1 MANNENET
9 LGVYIWERYKEMRD
23 GTEMRDCDIYK
34 AIADDVRRNYPD
46 KENYKDSN
54 VRVQISRMRKGTT
67 YDRPKAEES
76 VVEPQRE
83 EEPQHAEE
91 PQHSE
96 TEESEAKA
104 TTYKYMINETMDFS
118 F

>member
-34 AIADDVRRNYPD
+34 AIADDVSRKYPD

-76 VVEPQRE
+76 VGEPQRE
-83 EEPQHAEE
+83 EE

-104 TTYKYMINETMDFS
+104 TTYKYMINDTMDFS